1 MLRDVS
7 ELIDPATGAW
17 DAELVHDIFWEED
30 ARVILST
37 PVHSGMENR
46 VAWHFDKKGVFAVK
60 SAHKVFRNEQI
71 THSRKDG
78 ARVLHLTRVLIWFG
92 VKFGICS
99 VRGRSNTFYG
109 DCAIIV
115 SLSG

>member
-1 MLRDVS
+1 MVLKKGIIWRVGDGANLNMWSDPWLPRDMSRRPITPRRSILLRDVS

-46 VAWHFDKKGVFAVK
+46 VFL
-60 SAHKVFRNEQI
+60 R
-71 THSRKDG
+71 
-78 ARVLHLTRVLIWFG
+78 
-92 VKFGICS
+92 
-99 VRGRSNTFYG
+99 
-109 DCAIIV
+109 
-115 SLSG
+115 

>member
-1 MLRDVS
+1 
-7 ELIDPATGAW
+7 
-17 DAELVHDIFWEED
+17 
-30 ARVILST
+30 
-37 PVHSGMENR
+37 MENR
-46 VAWHFDKKGVFAVK
+46 AAWHFDKKGVFSVK
-60 SAHKVFRNEQI
+60 SAYKVFRNEQI

-78 ARVLHLTRVLIWFG
+78 ASSCTPDQGLDLVWGKIWNS
-92 VKFGICS
+92 S